1 MTSYDYDLFV
11 IGAGSGGVR
20 AARMAAAYGA
30 RVAIAEDYRLGGTC
44 VIRGCVPKKLLSY
57 GAHFHEDLQD
67 AAGYGWTVEGVHFDW
82 HRLIEN
88 KDREIDR
95 LNGIY
100 KDLLSK
106 SGVAL
111 FETHASFEDAH
122 TIRLGDRKVTAAW
135 ILIAV
140 GGHPVVPDIP
150 GVELGITSNEAFH
163 LASLPKRVLVV
174 GGGYVAVE
182 FASIFNGLG
191 SETIIAYR
199 RDQILRG
206 FDEDV
211 RSFLA
216 AEMTKKGVEI
226 RTYADPAALA
236 KTPTGIDVTFDK
248 GDRLEVDCVM
258 FATGR
263 KPNTKRLGL
272 HAVGVEIGTDDMIC
286 VDRFSKTAVDHIY
299 AIGDCTNRVNLTPV
313 AIREG
318 MAFADTV
325 FGKRPTPVDHINVPS
340 AVFSHPPVGTVG
352 MTETEARRGVAAVDI
367 YRSDFRPL
375 KHTLS
380 GRNERSLV
388 KLIVDRATQKVL
400 GAHMVGMDAPEIIQ
414 GIAIAVKLG
423 LTKQQLDET
432 VAIHPTAAEEF
443 VTLRTPLPDPA
454 GSRAAE

>member
-1 MTSYDYDLFV
+1 MAHYDYDLFV

-20 AARMAAAYGA
+20 AARMAAAHGA
-30 RVAIAEDYRLGGTC
+30 RVAIAEDYRVGGTC

-57 GAHFHEDLQD
+57 GAHFHEEFED
-67 AAGYGWTVEGVHFDW
+67 ARGFGWTVEGAYFDW
-82 HRLIEN
+82 RKLIEN

-100 KDLLSK
+100 KDLLTK

-111 FETHASFEDAH
+111 FETHAAFEDAH
-122 TIRLGDRKVTAAW
+122 TIRMADRKVTAGH

-140 GGHPVVPDIP
+140 GGHPVKPAIL
-150 GVELGITSNEAFH
+150 GAELGITSNEAFH
-163 LASLPKRVLVV
+163 LASLPKRALVV

-182 FASIFNGLG
+182 FASIFSGLG
-191 SETIIAYR
+191 SKTVIVYR

-211 RSFLA
+211 RKFLA

-226 RTYADPAALA
+226 RTFTDPAALK
-236 KTPTGIDVTFDK
+236 KTASGIEVTFEN
-248 GDRLEVDCVM
+248 GDRLETDLVL

-263 KPNTKRLGL
+263 KPNTTQLGL
-272 HAVGVEIGTDDMIC
+272 ERVGVEIGTDDMIC
-286 VDRFSKTAVDHIY
+286 VDRFSKTTVDHIY

-318 MAFADTV
+318 AAFAETI
-325 FGKRPTPVDHINVPS
+325 FGKKPTPVDHVNIPS

-352 MTETEARRGVAAVDI
+352 MTEAEARRGVASVDI

-380 GRNERSLV
+380 GRHERSLV

-443 VTLRTPLPDPA
+443 VTLRTPLPDPVESA
-454 GSRAAE
+454 AAE

>member
-1 MTSYDYDLFV
+1 MARYDYDLFV

-20 AARMAAAYGA
+20 AARMSAAYGA
-30 RVAIAEDYRLGGTC
+30 RVAIAEDYRVGGTC

-57 GAHFHEDLQD
+57 GAQFHEEFED
-67 AAGYGWTVEGVHFDW
+67 AAGFGWTVEGAQFDW
-82 HRLIEN
+82 RRLIEN

-100 KDLLSK
+100 KELLSK

-111 FETHASFEDAH
+111 FETRAVFEDPH
-122 TIRLGDRKVTAAW
+122 TIRLGDRRVTAGHV
-135 ILIAV
+135 LIAV
-140 GGHPVVPDIP
+140 GGHPVKPEIP
-150 GVELGITSNEAFH
+150 GAALGITSNEAFH
-163 LASLPKRVLVV
+163 LAALPPRALVV

-182 FASIFNGLG
+182 FASIFRGLG
-191 SETIIAYR
+191 SKVVICYR

-211 RSFLA
+211 RRFLA
-216 AEMTKKGVEI
+216 AEMAKKGIEI
-226 RTYADPAALA
+226 RTFADPVSLE
-236 KTPTGIDVTFDK
+236 KTAGGIRAELGGGEAIDTD
-248 GDRLEVDCVM
+248 LVM

-263 KPNTKRLGL
+263 KPNTASLGL
-272 HAVGVEIGTDDMIC
+272 GAVGVEIGADDMIV
-286 VDRFSKTAVDHIY
+286 VDRFSKTTVDHIY
-299 AIGDCTNRVNLTPV
+299 AVGDCTNRVNLTPV

-318 MAFADTV
+318 AAFADTV
-325 FGKRPTPVDHINVPS
+325 FGGKPVAIDHANVPS
-340 AVFSHPPVGTVG
+340 AVFSHPPVGAVG
-352 MTETEARRGVAAVDI
+352 MTESEARRRGRPVDV
-367 YRSDFRPL
+367 YKSEFRPL

-388 KLIVDRATQKVL
+388 KLIVDRGSQKLL

-454 GSRAAE
+454 ESAAAE

>member
-1 MTSYDYDLFV
+1 MVRYDYDLFV

-20 AARMAAAYGA
+20 AARMAAAHGA
-30 RVAIAEDYRLGGTC
+30 RVAIAEDYRVGGTC

-57 GAHFHEDLQD
+57 GAHFHEDFED
-67 AAGYGWTVEGVHFDW
+67 ARGYGWTVERAYFDW
-82 HRLIEN
+82 RKLIEN

-111 FETHASFEDAH
+111 FETHAAFADPH
-122 TIRLGDRKVTAAW
+122 TIRMDDRSVSADY

-140 GGHPVVPDIP
+140 GGHPVKPAIP
-150 GVELGITSNEAFH
+150 GADHGVTSNEAFH
-163 LASLPKRVLVV
+163 LAALPKRTLVV

-182 FASIFNGLG
+182 FASIFAGLG
-191 SETIIAYR
+191 SAVEIVYR

-211 RSFLA
+211 RQFLA
-216 AEMTKKGVEI
+216 AEMAKKGIRI
-226 RTYADPAALA
+226 RTFADPVSLER
-236 KTPTGIDVTFDK
+236 TRPGISVTLHD
-248 GDRLEVDCVM
+248 GDIVETDLVF

-263 KPNTKRLGL
+263 KPNTTRLGL
-272 HAVGVEIGTDDMIC
+272 ETVGVEIGADDMIC
-286 VDRFSKTAVDHIY
+286 VDRFSQTTVDHIY

-318 MAFADTV
+318 AAFAETV
-325 FGKRPTPVDHINVPS
+325 FGRRPTPVDHENVPS

-352 MTETEARRGVAAVDI
+352 MTEAEARRGVASIDI

-380 GRNERSLV
+380 GRHERSLV

-454 GSRAAE
+454 ESAAAE